1 MPIDAYQGLWHEF
14 AVESDEH
21 LARIEPLLV
30 QAEASIDLTTAD
42 MVATLFRDMHS
53 IKGMAS
59 ALALRG
65 MERLAHHAEHLL
77 GQVREGRCPLESS
90 LVSVL
95 LEAFDELKRLR
106 AIAVATQADAPVA
119 EAVMARI
126 DSVRGLLE
134 GRLPLPPA
142 SFAAPLPVS
151 EATAGDDPPP
161 LHPDR
166 EALARYVAA
175 LRPELP
181 HLAHLIGPEL
191 ESPAVRATI
200 RAALHVIRCGAEAL
214 AFPQMIRTAV
224 ALADLIPAEGHLDY
238 GRREQAIDGLAQLR
252 REVATLEQATGDDG
266 GGQALDDSLNAALSL
281 DYTARRRVL
290 LDILKGFERNPA
302 SLIAGSEEIIQAA
315 ALAGDIYNHFSF
327 LYNANAGHL
336 LLMIEN
342 VLDHAAHG
350 HLALTPDLLALVH
363 RTLIHLAPKQGQPL
377 ADSDAIA
384 AEAIAAFEAAI
395 STATATTP
403 LVAPDGSED
412 WQAEDDQLFAT
423 LAVTPDLLD
432 RLTPA
437 QRHDIADQVRT
448 GVWRLWEILA
458 ALEEAEDK
466 AARFAAWL
474 EDATHPLTSCAVVG
488 SPLLSFRFLVLTAVD
503 DTAVLAALAGIDP
516 DGRMLTARRCGAP
529 PAPPPTQAPTSEPE
543 EAPKH
548 LDTSPLPP
556 PPIEAPRPK
565 SSAPIRHM
573 VIPDIGNVLRVPGEV
588 VDHFLS
594 TIGETVMAAAL
605 TDDAVWGEDHR
616 GRQTLDLKRL
626 VRSMRAHGGADPG
639 HLDALQRYAA
649 AQDSRN
655 RALRRTRD
663 RLAVTLGRL
672 QEAALELRVV
682 PVESVLSRLPR
693 LARDLAASHGKHV
706 RLDVDGGDVRIDKG
720 MVDQLLDP
728 LIHMVRNAIDH
739 GIESP
744 DERRAAGKPAVATLS
759 VRADQRENRVSIEVS
774 DDGRGLNAEAIRAR
788 AVERRLVG
796 EVTSRLMREPDLF
809 RLILLPGFSTTDTI
823 TEISGRGVGMD
834 VVHTSV
840 TRLGG
845 VIDIRSRLGYGTTF
859 ILRLPLSAAIQD
871 VLLVEADGQLHALPM
886 RHLLELGS
894 VGPGDI
900 QVVHG
905 QPVMMRHG
913 APLPLHRLT
922 SLLKGGTNNGGP
934 PVPELPIV
942 VLGLGQRRLG
952 VQVDRVVRRQELFV
966 RDIHPRIAAI
976 PGIGGAAVLSDGR
989 VALIID
995 GSDLFQ
1001 LAQTRE
1007 APLPLPQTPPDWDS

>member
-1 MPIDAYQGLWHEF
+1 
-14 AVESDEH
+14 
-21 LARIEPLLV
+21 
-30 QAEASIDLTTAD
+30 
-42 MVATLFRDMHS
+42 
-53 IKGMAS
+53 MAS

-77 GQVREGRCPLESS
+77 GQVREGRCSLESS

-95 LEAFDELKRLR
+95 LEALDELKRLR
-106 AIAVATQADAPVA
+106 TIAITTQTDAPVA

-126 DSVRGLLE
+126 DSVRGILE
-134 GRLPLPPA
+134 GRSPPDPPPFAASLPA
-142 SFAAPLPVS
+142 SEP
-151 EATAGDDPPP
+151 TAGDNPPP

-166 EALARYVAA
+166 EALAHYVTA

-181 HLAHLIGPEL
+181 RLAHLIGPEL
-191 ESPAVRATI
+191 ENPAVRANI
-200 RAALHVIRCGAEAL
+200 RAALQVIRCGAEAL

-224 ALADLIPAEGHLDY
+224 ALAALIPAEGHLDY
-238 GRREQAIDGLAQLR
+238 SSREQAIDGLAQLR
-252 REVATLEQATGDDG
+252 REVATLEQATGGDG

-281 DYTARRRVL
+281 DYTARRRAL
-290 LDILKGFERNPA
+290 LDILKGFERNPS
-302 SLIAGSEEIIQAA
+302 SLIAGSEELIQAA

-350 HLALTPDLLALVH
+350 NLALTPDLLVLVQQA
-363 RTLIHLAPKQGQPL
+363 LIHLTPKQGQPL
-377 ADSDAIA
+377 AVSDAIA
-384 AEAIAAFEAAI
+384 AEAIATFEAAI
-395 STATATTP
+395 SAATATSS
-403 LVAPDGSED
+403 LVGLDGSGD

-423 LAVTPDLLD
+423 LAITPELLD

-437 QRHDIADQVRT
+437 QRHDIARQVRS
-448 GVWRLWEILA
+448 GDWRLWEILA

-503 DTAVLAALAGIDP
+503 DTAVLSALAGIDP
-516 DGRMLTARRCGAP
+516 DGGMLTARRCGAP
-529 PAPPPTQAPTSEPE
+529 PPPVQPPPPEP
-543 EAPKH
+543 AA
-548 LDTSPLPP
+548 LP

-565 SSAPIRHM
+565 SSPPVRHM

-594 TIGETVMAAAL
+594 MIGETVMAAAL

-649 AQDSRN
+649 TQDSRN

-682 PVESVLSRLPR
+682 PIESVLSRLPR
-693 LARDLAASHGKHV
+693 LARDLAASHGKQV

-739 GIESP
+739 GIEFP
-744 DERRAAGKPAVATLS
+744 DERIAAGKPAVATLS

-796 EVTSRLMREPDLF
+796 EATSRLMREPDLF

-823 TEISGRGVGMD
+823 TELSGRGVGMD

-845 VIDIRSRLGYGTTF
+845 VIDIRSRLGHGTTF

-900 QVVHG
+900 QIVHG

-922 SLLKGGTNNGGP
+922 TLLNGETNGGGAP
-934 PVPELPIV
+934 APELPIV

-1007 APLPLPQTPPDWDS
+1007 APLPQSPSD